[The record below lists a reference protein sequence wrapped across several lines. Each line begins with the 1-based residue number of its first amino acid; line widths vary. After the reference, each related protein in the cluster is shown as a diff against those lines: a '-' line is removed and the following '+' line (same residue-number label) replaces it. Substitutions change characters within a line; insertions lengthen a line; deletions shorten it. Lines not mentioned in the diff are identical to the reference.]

1 MSGVPAF
8 ACVRLSYIWV
18 VCYSSVFGGWV
29 LGFLKDC
36 LDLVSRRAL
45 LLVALNLLFFCSI
58 IAGALLGRYGY
69 GEFAPWPIGKTEFA
83 ESLDLPLLIV
93 AIFALN
99 LVASA
104 FIVITLPGLVFFA
117 LPAVLLVLRGLL
129 WGLLFG
135 GASTSDFLLALPT
148 LVLEGEAY
156 VFAALAGVNL
166 GLSWLKPS
174 LLYPGE
180 RLLTGE
186 RLPRSVAVGLA
197 FRECFKVYV
206 FVAGLLL
213 VAAVVEAVTIV
224 LLG

>member
-1 MSGVPAF
+1 M
-8 ACVRLSYIWV
+8 
-18 VCYSSVFGGWV
+18 

-36 LDLVSRRAL
+36 LGIVSGRAL
-45 LLVALNLLFFCSI
+45 LLVLLNWLFFCSI
-58 IAGALLGRYGY
+58 IVGALLGRYGH
-69 GEFAPWPIGKTEFA
+69 GGFASWPIGKAEFA
-83 ESLDLPLLIV
+83 GSVDLPLLV
-93 AIFALN
+93 VEIFALN

-117 LPAVLLVLRGLL
+117 LPAVLLALRGLL

-135 GASTSDFLLALPT
+135 GVSISTFLLALPT

-156 VFAALAGVNL
+156 VFAAFAGVSL

-186 RLPRSVAVGLA
+186 KLPRRVAAALA
-197 FRECFKVYV
+197 FRDCFKVYV
-206 FVAGLLL
+206 FVVGLLL
-213 VAAVVEAVTIV
+213 VAAVAEAVAIV
-224 LLG
+224 LLR